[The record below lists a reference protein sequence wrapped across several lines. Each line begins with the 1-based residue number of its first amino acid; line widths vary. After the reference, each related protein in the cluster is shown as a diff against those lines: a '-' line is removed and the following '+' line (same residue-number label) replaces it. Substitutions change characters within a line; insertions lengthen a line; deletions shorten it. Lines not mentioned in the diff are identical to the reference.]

1 MFKGLLPMPPDEGP
15 PLPRGLELRWP
26 GVGVT
31 ELKLREL
38 IDRVPDIDDPGVL
51 SYWVEVG
58 DKLVYLEGWC
68 DMCLISTGF
77 PSMERGNHQ
86 EKIAYIEDITKQTLE
101 RKTKPKENPYGKELR
116 LIRGGFEE
124 LPDAENLYGV
134 SYGIYE
140 KQEA

>member
-1 MFKGLLPMPPDEGP
+1 VLKGFLPMPPDEGP

-38 IDRVPDIDDPGVL
+38 IDQVPDLDEPGVL

-68 DMCLISTGF
+68 DKCLIGTGF
-77 PSMERGNHQ
+77 PSMEKGNHR
-86 EKIAYIEDITKQTLE
+86 EKLNYIEDLTEQTLE
-101 RKTKPKENPYGKELR
+101 RKTKPKENPYGRELK
-116 LIRGGFEE
+116 LIRGRFVE

-140 KQEA
+140 K

>member
-1 MFKGLLPMPPDEGP
+1 VLKGFLPMPPDEGP
-15 PLPRGLELRWP
+15 PLPRGMELRWP
-26 GVGVT
+26 GIGIT

-38 IDRVPDIDDPGVL
+38 IDQVPDLDAPGVL
-51 SYWVEVG
+51 SYWVEVQ
-58 DKLVYLEGWC
+58 DKLIYLEGWC
-68 DMCLISTGF
+68 DKCLIGTGF

-86 EKIAYIEDITKQTLE
+86 EKIAYIEDITEQTLE

-124 LPDAENLYGV
+124 LPNAVSLYGV

>member
-1 MFKGLLPMPPDEGP
+1 VRQGLVPRPPDDGP
-15 PLPRGLELRWP
+15 PRRRGMELRWP
-26 GVGVT
+26 GIGIT

-38 IDRVPDIDDPGVL
+38 IDQVPDLDAPGVL
-51 SYWVEVG
+51 SYWVEVQ
-58 DKLVYLEGWC
+58 DKLIYLEGWC
-68 DMCLISTGF
+68 DKCLIGTGF

-86 EKIAYIEDITKQTLE
+86 EKIAYIEDITEQTLE

-124 LPDAENLYGV
+124 LPNAVSLYGV

>member
-1 MFKGLLPMPPDEGP
+1 MLKGFLPMPLDEGP
-15 PLPRGLELRWP
+15 PLPRGLQLRWP

-38 IDRVPDIDDPGVL
+38 IDQVPDLDAPEVL

-68 DMCLISTGF
+68 DKCLIGTGF
-77 PSMERGNHQ
+77 PSMEKGNHQ
-86 EKIAYIEDITKQTLE
+86 EKLNYIEDLAEQTLE
-101 RKTKPKENPYGKELR
+101 RKTKPKENPYEKKLK
-116 LIRGGFEE
+116 LIRGSFEE

-140 KQEA
+140 KLED